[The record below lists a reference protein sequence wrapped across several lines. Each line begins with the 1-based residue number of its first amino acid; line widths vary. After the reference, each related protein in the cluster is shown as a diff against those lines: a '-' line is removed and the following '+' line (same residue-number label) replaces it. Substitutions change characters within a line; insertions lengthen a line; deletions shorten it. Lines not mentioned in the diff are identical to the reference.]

1 MVVFN
6 SLGLPFIPSIRIC
19 VQQNALLCP
28 QGTAPTCSRG
38 VLQGSLTL
46 WVQDLLAAE
55 AASQRVGGPSAA
67 GARALAPRAPGVPQ
81 AVAVLLRAR
90 GPGALWGTRA
100 RSVWVL
106 SEPGSV
112 CPNRGWPRVSGH
124 EGLVEDEAEHR
135 VSDSF
140 QFNHVHMFGRRNIWV
155 QGPQAVTEKGQGLH
169 EWEWMGKGGQN

>member
-6 SLGLPFIPSIRIC
+6 SLGLPFIPSVRISIRIC
-19 VQQNALLCP
+19 VQQNALLYP
-28 QGTAPTCSRG
+28 QSTAPTCSRG

-90 GPGALWGTRA
+90 APGALWGTRA

-112 CPNRGWPRVSGH
+112 CAKPCVASRVWTGGPCGGWSWAQSLRFFPV
-124 EGLVEDEAEHR
+124 
-135 VSDSF
+135 
-140 QFNHVHMFGRRNIWV
+140 
-155 QGPQAVTEKGQGLH
+155 
-169 EWEWMGKGGQN
+169 